1 VAGSSGDVAIGGARN
16 CPVIHGRDGR
26 EPTMKR
32 DELLQ
37 HILRGRLVL
46 VGEFRGAHAESAG
59 YVDQRSGEAISYVR
73 AIYLVECACR
83 GILDRAII
91 RQKRLGIEGPEQVKF
106 PYEKGKLYAF
116 FLEGFKLERGHFSG
130 WIGDRG
136 PELIETGEEAL
147 AAPEGAAA
155 PLNLVLI

>member
-1 VAGSSGDVAIGGARN
+1 M
-16 CPVIHGRDGR
+16 
-26 EPTMKR
+26 TR

-37 HILRGRLVL
+37 HIFRGRLVL

-59 YVDQRSGEAISYVR
+59 YVDERTGEAISYVR

-91 RQKRLGIEGPEQVKF
+91 RQRRPGIEEPEQVKF
-106 PYEKGKLYAF
+106 PYEKGKRYAF

-136 PELIETGEEAL
+136 PEPIETGEEADG
-147 AAPEGAAA
+147 APSGAPP
-155 PLNLVLI
+155 PLNLVSSQTTPQSV

>member
-1 VAGSSGDVAIGGARN
+1 MR
-16 CPVIHGRDGR
+16 
-26 EPTMKR
+26 R

-73 AIYLVECACR
+73 AIYLVKCACR

-91 RQKRLGIEGPEQVKF
+91 RQKRFGVEDPEQVNF

-116 FLEGFKLERGHFSG
+116 FLEGFKIERGQFSG
-130 WIGDRG
+130 WIGERG
-136 PELIETGEEAL
+136 PELIETAKEADGAPAGG
-147 AAPEGAAA
+147 AAP
-155 PLNLVLI
+155 

>member
-1 VAGSSGDVAIGGARN
+1 M
-16 CPVIHGRDGR
+16 
-26 EPTMKR
+26 TR

-37 HILRGRLVL
+37 HILRGRLLL

-59 YVDQRSGEAISYVR
+59 YVDQRTGEAVSYVR

-91 RQKRLGIEGPEQVKF
+91 RQKRLGVEEPEQVKF

-136 PELIETGEEAL
+136 PEPIETGEEVDG
-147 AAPEGAAA
+147 APSGAPP
-155 PLNLVLI
+155 PLNLVSSQTTPQSV

>member
-1 VAGSSGDVAIGGARN
+1 
-16 CPVIHGRDGR
+16 
-26 EPTMKR
+26 MKR
-32 DELLQ
+32 KELLQ
-37 HILRGRLVL
+37 HVLRGRLVL

-91 RQKRLGIEGPEQVKF
+91 RQKCLGIEDPEQVKF

-136 PELIETGEEAL
+136 PEPIETGEEVDG
-147 AAPEGAAA
+147 APSGAPP
-155 PLNLVLI
+155 PLNLVSSQTTPQSV